1 MSHDILVR
9 TLRNS
14 VRAMV
19 WWSLGVVALVSL
31 QVAVYPSIRDNPS
44 MKRLTEDYPDAL
56 KAFIA
61 FGGGVDYTSPA
72 GYLGSELFSFVLP
85 LLLMIAAIGAG
96 ARAIGGDEE
105 AGTLEL
111 VLANPVSRTRV
122 VVDRFAALVVEVA
135 VIAAV
140 LWAALA
146 IACTIA
152 SMDIGLSR
160 LASAV
165 VDAALLAVLYG
176 AVALL
181 VGAATGRRA
190 VAIAVAA
197 AAGVAAYIVNAL
209 AALVEALEPAQKASP
224 FYHYAAGDP
233 LREGLSP
240 GHSALLLAAVLVVAA
255 AAPYAFSRRDV

>member
-1 MSHDILVR
+1 VSHDVLFR
-9 TLRNS
+9 TLRS
-14 VRAMV
+14 SARAIL
-19 WWSLGVVALVSL
+19 WWSAGIVALVSL
-31 QVAVYPSIRDNPS
+31 QVAVYPSIRDNPG
-44 MKRLTEDYPDAL
+44 MKKLTEDYPEAL

-61 FGGGVDYTSPA
+61 FGGGFDYTSPA

-96 ARAIGGDEE
+96 ARAIAGEEE
-105 AGTLEL
+105 AGTLDL
-111 VLANPVSRTRV
+111 VLANPISRSRL
-122 VVDRFAALVVEVA
+122 VVDRFAALVAEVA
-135 VIAAV
+135 AIALV

-146 IACTIA
+146 VACAIA
-152 SMDIGLSR
+152 SMQVGVGH

-165 VDAALLAVLYG
+165 ADAALLAILYG
-176 AVALL
+176 ALALL

-209 AALVEALEPAQKASP
+209 AALVDVLGPAQKASP

-233 LREGLSP
+233 LRQGLSP
-240 GHSALLLAAVLVVAA
+240 GHTALLLAATLLLAA
-255 AAPYAFSRRDV
+255 AAPYALSRRDV